1 MSLGVGTW
9 KALGSGGRENKLE
22 RKSPDPEQFGFAQG
36 TPPTTRSK
44 IPSHPIMTHEIQPP
58 DLRPIDNDEIV
69 LNR

>member
-9 KALGSGGRENKLE
+9 TALGSGGRENKLE
-22 RKSPDPEQFGFAQG
+22 RKSPDPEQFGCAQG
-36 TPPTTRSK
+36 PPQQQGAK
-44 IPSHPIMTHEIQPP
+44 FHPIMTHEIQPP